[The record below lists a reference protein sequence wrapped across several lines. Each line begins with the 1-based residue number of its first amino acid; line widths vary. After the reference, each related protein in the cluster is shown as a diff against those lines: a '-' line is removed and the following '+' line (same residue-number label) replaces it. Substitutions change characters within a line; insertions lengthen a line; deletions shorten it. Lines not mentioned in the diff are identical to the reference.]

1 MTTLLAAA
9 LLVVSVDGLD
19 QRYLDNPSLKIPNL
33 RRILREGESSSGVTG
48 IVPTVTWPSHTTII
62 SGAEAWDHGILSNRR
77 PATEGGD
84 YYWSVNLLKVP
95 TLLDVAA
102 KARLRTATITWPV
115 TVDAP
120 VAFNLPEYFRRRRGG
135 SMDTPSICSKAKPA
149 TLCQD
154 IAARFPSFQQEWMDD
169 RTRTLATRYLLQD
182 VKADAVFVHLVDL
195 DSEAHD
201 NGPFTTEAHAIVE
214 RTDELI
220 GDMLRAL
227 PKGGRFVLVSDH
239 GFEAAAK
246 EVNLSFAAARDKIAG
261 IEPRGGFVIADSA
274 PAADWLRSLAPD
286 HGIGREIPAAEV
298 DRFAPPWKGKFLFES
313 APGVWFGSGIDA
325 LFAKPHEIGNHG
337 HWPTR
342 YRSVYAAWGPGI
354 RPARLPAMRLTE
366 IANRL
371 TTLLKLEPPV
381 KMKER

>member
-33 RRILREGESSSGVTG
+33 RRVLKEGESSIGVIG
-48 IVPTVTWPSHTTII
+48 ILPTVTWPSHTTILT
-62 SGAEAWDHGILSNRR
+62 GTDAWDHGILSNRR
-77 PATEGGD
+77 PADEGGD
-84 YYWSVNLLKVP
+84 YYWSVSLLKRP
-95 TLLDVAA
+95 TLLDAAA
-102 KARLRTATITWPV
+102 KAGLKTATITWPV

-120 VAFNLPEYFRRRRGG
+120 VAFNLPEYFKRRRGG

-149 TLCQD
+149 TLCKE

-169 RTRTLATRYLLQD
+169 RTRTLATRYLLQ
-182 VKADAVFVHLVDL
+182 KADAVFVHLVDL

-201 NGPFTTEAHAIVE
+201 NGPFTVEAHAIVE

-220 GDMLRAL
+220 GEMLGAL

-239 GFEAAAK
+239 GFEKAVK
-246 EVNLSFAAARDKIAG
+246 SVNLKFAAERDNITG
-261 IEPRGGFVIADSA
+261 IEIRGGFVIAAA
-274 PAADWLRSLAPD
+274 PLAAAWLRQLSAE
-286 HGIGREIPAAEV
+286 HGIGREIPAAEIE
-298 DRFAPPWKGKFLFES
+298 RFAPPLKGKFIFEP
-313 APGVWFGSGIDA
+313 APGVWFGPGNDVLI
-325 LFAKPHEIGNHG
+325 AKPHETGNHG

-354 RPARLPAMRLTE
+354 RPARLPELHLGE
-366 IANRL
+366 IADRL
-371 TTLLKLEPPV
+371 AGLLRV
-381 KMKER
+381 KMEKR

>member
-1 MTTLLAAA
+1 MTPFLAAA

-33 RRILREGESSSGVTG
+33 RRVLKEGESAKGVIG
-48 IVPTVTWPSHTTII
+48 IVPTVTWPSHTTILT
-62 SGAEAWDHGILSNRR
+62 GATAWEHGILSNRR
-77 PATEGGD
+77 PAEEGGD
-84 YYWSVNLLKVP
+84 YYWSVKLLKRP
-95 TLLDVAA
+95 TLLDAAA
-102 KARLRTATITWPV
+102 KAGLKTATITWPV

-135 SMDTPSICSKAKPA
+135 SMDTVSICSKAKPA

-169 RTRTLATRYLLQD
+169 RTRTQATRYLLQNA
-182 VKADAVFVHLVDL
+182 KADAVFVHLVDL

-220 GDMLRAL
+220 GDMLAAL
-227 PKGGRFVLVSDH
+227 PPGGRFVLVSDH
-239 GFEAAAK
+239 GFEAATK
-246 EVNLSFAAARDKIAG
+246 SVNLKFAAARDNVTG
-261 IEPRGGFVIADSA
+261 VSPRGGFVVADS
-274 PAADWLRSLAPD
+274 PSAAAWLRQLSPEHA
-286 HGIGREIPAAEV
+286 IGREIPTAEV
-298 DRFAPPWKGKFLFES
+298 ARFAPPLAGKIVFEP
-313 APGVWFGSGIDA
+313 APGAWFGPGNDVFI
-325 LFAKPHEIGNHG
+325 AKPHETGNHG

-354 RPARLPAMRLTE
+354 RPARLPEMGLGE
-366 IANRL
+366 IAGRL
-371 TTLLKLEPPV
+371 AQLIGV
-381 KMKER
+381 KMDKR

>member
-33 RRILREGESSSGVTG
+33 RRVIKDGEASKGVIG

-62 SGAEAWDHGILSNRR
+62 SGVSAWDHGILSNRR
-77 PATEGGD
+77 PAEEGGD
-84 YYWSVNLLKVP
+84 YYWSVSLLKRP
-95 TLLDVAA
+95 TLLDAAA
-102 KARLRTATITWPV
+102 KAGLKTATITWPV

-120 VAFNLPEYFRRRRGG
+120 VAFNLPEYFKRRRGG

-154 IAARFPSFQQEWMDD
+154 ISARFPSFQQEWMDD

-182 VKADAVFVHLVDL
+182 ANADAVFVHLVDL

-201 NGPFTTEAHAIVE
+201 NGPFTVEANAIVE
-214 RTDELI
+214 RTDDLI
-220 GDMLRAL
+220 GEMLTAL
-227 PKGGRFVLVSDH
+227 PKSGRFVLVSDH
-239 GFEAAAK
+239 GFEKAVK
-246 EVNLSFAAARDKIAG
+246 SVNLKFAAGRDKIAG
-261 IEPRGGFVIADSA
+261 IEVRGGFVIADGV
-274 PAADWLRSLAPD
+274 PAAAWLRRLSPE
-286 HGIGREIPAAEV
+286 HGIGREIPAAEIA
-298 DRFAPPWKGKFLFES
+298 RFAPPLTGKFIFEP
-313 APGVWFGSGIDA
+313 APGVWFGPGNDV
-325 LFAKPHEIGNHG
+325 LVAKPHETGNHG

-354 RPARLPAMRLTE
+354 SPAVLPEMTLSEITERLSSFLS
-366 IANRL
+366 
-371 TTLLKLEPPV
+371 V
-381 KMKER
+381 KMEGR